1 MVCKLLSMSL
11 NLMLK
16 VSLLLTMFAEVTS
29 SHCGL
34 QCFFLFVLI
43 FLVFMILAEDGRGRD
58 RSLSD
63 LLLLA
68 LSCLLPA
75 GILGF
80 KPDILPLPSCLPV
93 LQPTLAALSPGEV
106 FHCSF

>member
-43 FLVFMILAEDGRGRD
+43 FLVFMILAEDGRGRASGRRD
-58 RSLSD
+58 GAGGRVEEKGWPDPEAWWKAWKSPVQGSRGKY
-63 LLLLA
+63 
-68 LSCLLPA
+68 PA
-75 GILGF
+75 
-80 KPDILPLPSCLPV
+80 S
-93 LQPTLAALSPGEV
+93 
-106 FHCSF
+106 